1 MLYSHSFRLPY
12 DERLTVESV
21 SGPFLFNVQKHKYH
35 QENQR
40 SLLDN
45 TKELGVWIKAEKT
58 EYIFMYHHHSSIKL

>member
-45 TKELGVWIKAEKT
+45 TKELGV
-58 EYIFMYHHHSSIKL
+58 